1 MSEHWYT
8 RTGEA
13 CHTQPTKK
21 GAKNNTRATTIT
33 DARKLSLLPSVSAV
47 IRMAAAPGLERWKQ
61 SQIVKACY
69 NCPPVWEESFE
80 EYERHIFEAADKERN
95 DAADLGT
102 RIHAGIENYWKD
114 NAEPDA
120 DIRDSVINAVNAV
133 QKLGIKPVKNEQVVV
148 SNLFGY
154 AGTTDMIW
162 TNLDNQSVGI
172 LDFKS
177 CKTTEDEPIVA
188 KPSHAAQ
195 IAAYHMAYWEP
206 GRSQIPEETVGY
218 NIYISTTQPGRIEV
232 VEYDYAT
239 LRNEWEW
246 FQACLI
252 LWRHKNKYD
261 PRSNG
266 TH

>member
-8 RTGEA
+8 RAGKA

-21 GAKNNTRATTIT
+21 GAKSATRATTIT
-33 DARKLSLLPSVSAV
+33 DARKMSLLPSVSA
-47 IRMAAAPGLERWKQ
+47 IIKMAAAPGLERWKQ
-61 SQIVKACY
+61 SQIIKACY
-69 NCPPVWEESFE
+69 ECPPVMDEALE
-80 EYERHIFEAADKERN
+80 EYERHIFEAADKER
-95 DAADLGT
+95 DEAANLGT
-102 RIHAGIENYWKD
+102 RIHAGIEKYWID
-114 NAEPDA
+114 RSEPEPD
-120 DIRDSVINAVNAV
+120 IHDSVINAVNAV
-133 QKLGIKPVKNEQVVV
+133 LKLSINPVKNEQVVV

-162 TNLDNQSVGI
+162 RSLHDSSVGI

-177 CKTTEDEPIVA
+177 CKTSADEPIVA

-206 GRSQIPEETVGY
+206 GSSDIPKDVVGH
-218 NIYISTTQPGRIEV
+218 NVYISTTEPGRVEV
-232 VEYDYAT
+232 VTHDYRT
-239 LRNEWEW
+239 LRQEWEW
-246 FQACLI
+246 FQACLV

-266 TH
+266 SA